1 MAFVISFPFLPVPLT
16 SFLIWNEKV
25 LYVLVFSPR
34 QFNSPSNSFD
44 SSVKRQW

>member
-1 MAFVISFPFLPVPLT
+1 MAFVISFPFLRVPLT